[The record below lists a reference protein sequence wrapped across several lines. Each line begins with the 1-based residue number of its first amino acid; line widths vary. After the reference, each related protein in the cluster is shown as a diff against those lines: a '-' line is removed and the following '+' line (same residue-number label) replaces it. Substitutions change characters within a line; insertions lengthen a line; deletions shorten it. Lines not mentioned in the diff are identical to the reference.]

1 MTQTTTKNTF
11 DTSKGYKRTK
21 TITYTLT
28 EFVRPLKKKAVQ
40 MSFPFPEETKKDTE
54 PKVTD
59 FRNQEIIGNGYSV
72 RIK

>member
-1 MTQTTTKNTF
+1 MTQTTKSKTTF

-40 MSFPFPEETKKDTE
+40 MSFPFPEETKKDNGQPVISISKIRDNQPITE
-54 PKVTD
+54 S
-59 FRNQEIIGNGYSV
+59 Q
-72 RIK
+72 

>member
-1 MTQTTTKNTF
+1 MTQTTKSKITF
-11 DTSKGYKRTK
+11 DQGYKRTK

-72 RIK
+72 KIK